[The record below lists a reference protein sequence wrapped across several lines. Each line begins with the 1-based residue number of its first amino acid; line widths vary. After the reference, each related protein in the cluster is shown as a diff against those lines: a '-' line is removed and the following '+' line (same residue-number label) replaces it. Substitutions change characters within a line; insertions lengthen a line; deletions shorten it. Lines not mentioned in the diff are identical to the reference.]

1 MKEVNLC
8 IPDTDFAFFKRLV
21 KGLGWK
27 YIESLITKRESY
39 DEDEDLE
46 DNIIVM
52 PEWDEDDIASVSLDE
67 VMNLDWFEENILK
80 CDIRT
85 LARLPRNEQ
94 GHSRIATRK
103 VRVWLCD
110 DCFPDA
116 DPDEEPELYKEQA
129 TKLKVMPHIV
139 TMTKPDPQC
148 RRSEWYKIHDGE
160 RATDAYGKMFKVD
173 YAKEMKRIN
182 YFIHVDSF
190 SGEDTIIDLN
200 NIV

>member
-1 MKEVNLC
+1 MREVKVS
-8 IPDTDFAFFKRLV
+8 IPDTDFTFFKRLV
-21 KGLGWK
+21 KGFGWK
-27 YIESLITKRESY
+27 YIESLIAKRETY

-46 DNIIVM
+46 DNIIEV
-52 PEWDEDDIASVSLDE
+52 PEWDDDDVASVSLDE
-67 VMNLDWFEENILK
+67 VMDLDWFEENILK
-80 CDIRT
+80 GDIRT
-85 LARLPRNEQ
+85 LARLPRNER

-129 TKLKVMPHIV
+129 AKLKVMPHIV
-139 TMTKPDPQC
+139 TMTKADPQC
-148 RRSEWYKIHDGE
+148 RRSEWYKKHDGE
-160 RATDAYGKMFKVD
+160 RAIDSNGNHFNVN
-173 YAKEMKRIN
+173 YAKEMARIY

-190 SGEDTIIDLN
+190 CGEDAIIDLE